1 MNEETERTREKHFGD
16 LWDARAFGIA
26 IVLAIVMVTG
36 AIGWQH
42 VSGQRA
48 AAEAATKDLPAGYL
62 RASESFVREFEDV
75 KKSYEHLQTRVPA
88 GYVYDAA
95 LAAFKPAA
103 PAAPAPAATPSP
115 AAPAKPEK

>member
-1 MNEETERTREKHFGD
+1 MNEETERTIWDYPRA
-16 LWDARAFGIA
+16 LWIA
-26 IVLAIVMVTG
+26 IVLGLAMISG
-36 AIGWQH
+36 GIGWQH

-103 PAAPAPAATPSP
+103 APAPAPAATPPP